1 MYLYIIYFI
10 YVVLFILYTYDIY
23 IYIYVYIYTYTH
35 TITEFENVYRKIFR
49 FLLENNRTVQRG
61 IMSEITP
68 QFLGASSSNAS
79 LVIIFL
85 LRSNA
90 DIMFQLNRFSL
101 SCIQF

>member
-1 MYLYIIYFI
+1 M
-10 YVVLFILYTYDIY
+10 IY

-79 LVIIFL
+79 LVIFL

>member
-1 MYLYIIYFI
+1 MLYYLYYIHM
-10 YVVLFILYTYDIY
+10 IY